1 LADSLIAVEQQHVST
16 QRSTRNTYTNGLVAI
31 GHTWTPVPG
40 QWYHLAMIR
49 SQGTLRLFVDG
60 QLVESAPNA
69 ANLANN
75 RSLTVGAANNPALW
89 FSGSLDEVHLV
100 KGIALWTESFTPP
113 AEPYPY

>member
-1 LADSLIAVEQQHVST
+1 MT
-16 QRSTRNTYTNGLVAI
+16 
-31 GHTWTPVPG
+31 
-40 QWYHLAMIR
+40 R

-60 QLVESAPNA
+60 QLVQSAPNA

-75 RSLTVGAANNPALW
+75 RSPTVGAANNPALW

-100 KGIALWTESFTPP
+100 KGSALWTESFTPP